1 MIVVSAPWG
10 GFANHTMWLLWMHPE
25 FKSYVTKKHFTQEEY
40 DVVKGYDW
48 PDLKDVS
55 KIDDPN
61 IKADLEQY
69 HVIEIIPENHAQYI
83 LDNVYTEDRTWHNWL
98 QREWQ
103 HRELLV
109 NFSIGH
115 TAKMEYEVLCTI
127 DPDMAYRNYLK
138 VNSSLNNVGMELFE
152 DQIKKFNQLS
162 HKSTNLVLDNTVL
175 LKPELDQSYYKQL
188 LDYFKLADRYQEAQ
202 TIHSAW
208 YRAQMRSAKDFLQEV
223 KRIYDY

>member
-1 MIVVSAPWG
+1 
-10 GFANHTMWLLWMHPE
+10 
-25 FKSYVTKKHFTQEEY
+25 
-40 DVVKGYDW
+40 
-48 PDLKDVS
+48 
-55 KIDDPN
+55 
-61 IKADLEQY
+61 
-69 HVIEIIPENHAQYI
+69 
-83 LDNVYTEDRTWHNWL
+83 
-98 QREWQ
+98 
-103 HRELLV
+103 
-109 NFSIGH
+109 
-115 TAKMEYEVLCTI
+115 MEYEVLCTI